1 MDDVR
6 WSSEIKGNNNSGI
19 INRSVH
25 STPFHTVDALRGKI
39 EDFDLLEKTPFNYGL
54 FEKKATGYHK
64 TIPQVLP
71 SPIAT
76 NQTVKNTT
84 GIGHLNQEDFF
95 WRIRSYLDA
104 QGRCH
109 YCKKSCGNAP
119 GTCPG
124 PLDRRPVDVPS
135 SFVTPP
141 KPVNYVRPQ
150 PRSDS
155 QPVAGKAVHPP
166 AGRPSNRSSSLAAL
180 EERDEQNDAYL
191 QSAVDE
197 YWVECIH
204 EAAHI
209 PRGTNTDNSLVDSS
223 GPDSGTP
230 SGCKLDFGFGPTYN
244 PAALA
249 SMEETYRQLMKDGHG
264 GFEDSADGGPY
275 FTQAN
280 PSQNQLT

>member
-1 MDDVR
+1 MAC
-6 WSSEIKGNNNSGI
+6 
-19 INRSVH
+19 
-25 STPFHTVDALRGKI
+25 TLFHTVDALRGKI
-39 EDFDLLEKTPFNYGL
+39 EDFDLLEKTLFNYGL

-197 YWVECIH
+197 NWVECIH

-209 PRGTNTDNSLVDSS
+209 PRGTNTNNSLVDSS